1 MARYPRD
8 AMGVPEDMLNISDRK
23 VTAHE
28 FACLSGSGS
37 HNRKTDSIR
46 HAIWGFSVQSHREG
60 RNEEK
65 ADGRSARMLAYKSQN
80 TGRVGDVRILK
91 WITALVALL
100 SLMSLVGCTTRTVE
114 SINLTPENTECR
126 ASAYEG
132 LVRQYASDFDP
143 WRYRHLIVSTLS
155 QIATS
160 VWRMEPRATGTC
172 QVRYQ
177 IEASMRWPYNG
188 VMIPS
193 TVTFFVEPSRVCLN
207 HIDKYGPDVAG
218 IRVPDAEIEHP
229 WRWVSQGRVVAGLP
243 PGYFARREY
252 LPVCFDR
259 NGEIEGYLDD

>member
-1 MARYPRD
+1 MARYSRD
-8 AMGVPEDMLNISDRK
+8 AMGVPKDMLTISDRR
-23 VTAHE
+23 VRAHE

-37 HNRKTDSIR
+37 HNRKTYSSR

-100 SLMSLVGCTTRTVE
+100 SLMSLVGCTTRTIE

-132 LVRQYASDFDP
+132 LVQRHVSDLGP
-143 WRYRHLIVSTLS
+143 LGNRRLIVSTLS
-155 QIATS
+155 QMATS
-160 VWRMEPRATGTC
+160 LWRMEPRSTGTC
-172 QVRYQ
+172 HFRYQ
-177 IEASMRWPYNG
+177 VDSKPAWPIYD
-188 VMIPS
+188 VSFQS
-193 TVTFFVEPSRVCLN
+193 TVTILVEPSRVCLN
-207 HIDKYGPDVAG
+207 HTDPFGPDRNG

-229 WRWVSQGRVVAGLP
+229 WRWISQGRSVAGLP

-252 LPVCFDR
+252 LPVCFGR
-259 NGEIEGYLDD
+259 NGEIVGYLND

>member
-37 HNRKTDSIR
+37 HNRKTYSSR

-100 SLMSLVGCTTRTVE
+100 SLMSLVGCTTRTIE
-114 SINLTPENTECR
+114 SINLTPENTQCR

-132 LVRQYASDFDP
+132 WIQVSSATVDLKAAISSAMASAGVLQPSVFLG
-143 WRYRHLIVSTLS
+143 RLFISAATSLS
-155 QIATS
+155 QVWLASLRS
-160 VWRMEPRATGTC
+160 VPFGM
-172 QVRYQ
+172 
-177 IEASMRWPYNG
+177 N
-188 VMIPS
+188 
-193 TVTFFVEPSRVCLN
+193 
-207 HIDKYGPDVAG
+207 
-218 IRVPDAEIEHP
+218 
-229 WRWVSQGRVVAGLP
+229 
-243 PGYFARREY
+243 
-252 LPVCFDR
+252 
-259 NGEIEGYLDD
+259 